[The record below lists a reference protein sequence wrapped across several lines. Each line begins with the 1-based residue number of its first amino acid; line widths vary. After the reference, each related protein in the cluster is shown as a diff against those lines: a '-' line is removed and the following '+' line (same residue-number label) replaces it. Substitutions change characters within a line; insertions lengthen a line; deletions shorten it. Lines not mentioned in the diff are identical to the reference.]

1 MAYENNGH
9 VYNLGTI
16 EPVGDKGEPGDKGV
30 KGYAG
35 DKGTDEIIAN
45 IESQIDDFTIETQID
60 DFLSHG
66 YPNDIGF
73 LTATLRGSGGDPAG
87 DMRTG
92 GFSFK
97 PEDVIYWRMVSGS
110 LGKFTNPRMVYD
122 DVYKQTYFIANW
134 SGATS
139 SLVSYY
145 CLFEILVRYPN

>member
-9 VYNLGTI
+9 VYNLDTI

-45 IESQIDDFTIETQID
+45 IETPID
-60 DFLSHG
+60 DFLSNG

-92 GFSFK
+92 WFSFK

>member
-30 KGYAG
+30 NGYAG

-45 IESQIDDFTIETQID
+45 IEAQID

-66 YPNDIGF
+66 YPKDIGF
-73 LTATLRGSGGDPAG
+73 LTNTLRGSGGYHAG

-110 LGKFTNPRMVYD
+110 FGKFTNPRMVYD

-145 CLFEILVRYPN
+145 CLFEILVRYQN

>member
-30 KGYAG
+30 KGYNG
-35 DKGTDEIIAN
+35 DNGTNEIIAN
-45 IESQIDDFTIETQID
+45 IETPID
-60 DFLSHG
+60 DFLSNG
-66 YPNDIGF
+66 YPKDIRF
-73 LTATLRGSGGDPAG
+73 VTDSLSGSGGDPAG

-110 LGKFTNPRMVYD
+110 LGKFTNPRMIYD
-122 DVYKQTYFIANW
+122 NVYKQTYFIANW

-139 SLVSYY
+139 SLIRYY

>member
-16 EPVGDKGEPGDKGV
+16 EPVGDKGEPGKKGI
-30 KGYAG
+30 KGYNG
-35 DKGTDEIIAN
+35 DNGTDEIIAN
-45 IESQIDDFTIETQID
+45 IETPID
-60 DFLSHG
+60 DFLSNG
-66 YPNDIGF
+66 YPKDIRF
-73 LTATLRGSGGDPAG
+73 VTDTLRGSGGDPAG

-110 LGKFTNPRMVYD
+110 LGKFTNPRMIYD
-122 DVYKQTYFIANW
+122 NVYKKTYFIANW

-139 SLVSYY
+139 SLIGYY